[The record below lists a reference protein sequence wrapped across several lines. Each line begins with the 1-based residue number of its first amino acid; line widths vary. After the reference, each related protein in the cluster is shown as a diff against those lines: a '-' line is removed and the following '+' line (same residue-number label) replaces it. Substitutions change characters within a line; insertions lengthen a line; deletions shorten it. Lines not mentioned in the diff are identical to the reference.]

1 MHKPIIGISG
11 SRIINN
17 GGALPGYYR
26 SYVNEDYVDSVI
38 QNGGIPYII
47 PFNDNEDVTV
57 AQVAQLDALILS
69 GGHDVTP
76 WNYGEESQQK
86 IGMIWPARD
95 RFDMRL
101 LREAEKAHIPVLGIC
116 RGAQLINVAHG
127 GSLYQDI
134 SYREEPTLKHN
145 QGHTPDLP
153 TQTINLRQGSH
164 LAALFDSQTIHV
176 NSFHHQLIKDL
187 GQGLTAD
194 AKALDGVI
202 EAFEN
207 ADASVIGVQWH
218 PEMLHRSVQAMNNL
232 FTDLIRRAKKEG
244 F

>member
-1 MHKPIIGISG
+1 MNKPIVGISG

-17 GGALPGYYR
+17 DDVAPGYYR
-26 SYVNEDYVDSVI
+26 SYVNEDYVNTVI

-47 PFNDNEDVTV
+47 PFNDNEAVTV

-69 GGHDVTP
+69 GGHDVAP

-101 LREAEKAHIPVLGIC
+101 LGQAERTRIPVLGIC

-134 SYREEPTLKHN
+134 SYRQAPTLKHN

-153 TQTINLRQGSH
+153 TQTVTLHQGSH
-164 LAALFDSQTIHV
+164 LASLFSSPTLRV
-176 NSFHHQLIKDL
+176 NSFHHQLIKKL
-187 GQGLTAD
+187 GQNLTAV
-194 AKALDGVI
+194 AWAQDGVI

-207 ADASVIGVQWH
+207 RDASIIGVQWH
-218 PEMLHRSVQAMNNL
+218 PEMLHRSVQIMNNL
-232 FTDLIRRAKKEG
+232 FTDLISRAQKEG
-244 F
+244 L